1 MNAVRRVN
9 REKLLLQLGAP
20 LLAIL
25 AALAITSVILAATG
39 GDPFRAYSVMIEFGF
54 KSDSQIWIINKAVP
68 YFLAAVAVAVG
79 FRMKLFNIGVDGQY
93 RLAAF
98 CAAALGGA
106 VAFPSFIQIPLM
118 ILTAMFVGAIWS
130 GIAGLLKATRGVS
143 EVVSTIMLNFI
154 AASLIGY
161 LIQEN
166 RLGVVEGNL
175 THTENIPESGHFFE
189 ISTGQEPIGGFVIV
203 AVLVGV
209 VYWLVLNRS
218 RFGFDLRAV
227 GGSHSAAE
235 ASGVNVKRMVVSS
248 MVLSGLFAGLV
259 GMPTLL
265 GESHNY
271 GTDFPEGIGFTGIAI
286 ALLGRNHP
294 VGMALAALLWGF
306 LERTG
311 TQLEFEGYSQEII
324 GVMQGVIVFCVVIA
338 YEVVRRYGLKLQ
350 QRKVGEELAAE
361 ARAKSSNEAGASA

>member
-1 MNAVRRVN
+1 MNAVTKAN

-25 AALAITSVILAATG
+25 AALVITSVIFFATG
-39 GDPFRAYSVMIEFGF
+39 SDPFNAYAVMVDFGF
-54 KSDSQIWIINKAVP
+54 KSDSQIWIINKSVP
-68 YFLAAVAVAVG
+68 YFLAAVAVAIG

-98 CAAALGGA
+98 SAAALGGA
-106 VAFPSFIQIPLM
+106 VAFPSFIQIPLL
-118 ILTAMFVGAIWS
+118 ILTAMLVGALWS

-143 EVVSTIMLNFI
+143 EVVSTIMLNMI

-161 LIQEN
+161 LIQEG

-175 THTENIPESGHFFE
+175 THTENLPESAHFFE
-189 ISTGQEPIGGFVIV
+189 IPTGQEPIGGFVVV
-203 AVLVGV
+203 AVLVGL
-209 VYWLVLNRS
+209 VYWLVINRS

-227 GGSHSAAE
+227 GGSQSAAE

-248 MVLSGLFAGLV
+248 MLLSGLFAGLV
-259 GMPTLL
+259 GIPTLL
-265 GESHNY
+265 GESYNY
-271 GTDFPEGIGFTGIAI
+271 GTDFPAGIGFTGIAI

-311 TQLEFEGYSQEII
+311 TQLEFENYSQEII

-350 QRKVGEELAAE
+350 QRKVGEEIAAQ
-361 ARAKSSNEAGASA
+361 AKSSNEAGASA